1 MPNIGYI
8 DKMDIL
14 LYSITLK
21 QEDFFN
27 LLVWFLSF
35 IVGFSAIAYFL
46 KQKIMYLLSIIF
58 TFILI
63 IKSINYVIDS
73 NRDSQLNIYVNNNEL
88 IFITKRNNEEIK
100 KRVVSVD
107 NVNNLKLD
115 NIIEKDRG
123 GLSSVSGS
131 TFHYKAIIYT
141 DNNSKQK
148 ELISTR
154 NMFDSK
160 FISINDLDNI
170 FKKIKSITKS
180 KK

>member
-1 MPNIGYI
+1 MLNTGYT
-8 DKMDIL
+8 DNMDIL
-14 LYSITLK
+14 LYSTTLK

-27 LLVWFLSF
+27 LLVWFLIF
-35 IVGFSAIAYFL
+35 IAGFSAIAYFL

-63 IKSINYVIDS
+63 VKSINYVIDS
-73 NRDSQLNIYVNNNEL
+73 SRDSQLNIYVNNDEL
-88 IFITKRNNEEIK
+88 IFITKRDSEEIK
-100 KRVVSVD
+100 KRVISI
-107 NVNNLKLD
+107 NNIHNLKLD
-115 NIIEKDRG
+115 NIIDKDRG

-131 TFHYKAIIYT
+131 TFHYKAITYT
-141 DNNSKQK
+141 NNKSQHK

-170 FKKIKSITKS
+170 FTKIKSINKR